1 MQREKERDRSV
12 LFLMQY
18 LRVQQCMA
26 TYGAA
31 TCMPFEKSLLRSTRT
46 SILTSSLMKNLKRW
60 GKRYNYQACA
70 KKKKTKTKDKK
81 KEKTFTFVFH
91 ICSHSF
97 AHVSLLFP
105 RVTFYQM
112 EDEDEERRGGEEA
125 ISTKERETED

>member
-1 MQREKERDRSV
+1 MELIENVRPVSSFKGLPTVSNYVDDDRCAN
-12 LFLMQY
+12 
-18 LRVQQCMA
+18 RVVKPGVRYKKL
-26 TYGAA
+26 T
-31 TCMPFEKSLLRSTRT
+31 KSL
-46 SILTSSLMKNLKRW
+46 RW
-60 GKRYNYQACA
+60 NMEVEEKDM

-112 EDEDEERRGGEEA
+112 EDEDEEERKGEEA
-125 ISTKERETED
+125 ISRKEEETED